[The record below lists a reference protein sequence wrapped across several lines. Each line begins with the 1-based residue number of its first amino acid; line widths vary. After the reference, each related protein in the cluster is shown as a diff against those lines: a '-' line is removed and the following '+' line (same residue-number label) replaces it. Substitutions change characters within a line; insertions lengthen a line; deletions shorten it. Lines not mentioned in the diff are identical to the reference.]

1 MSHDYDEEIR
11 WLSDTLTL
19 QIPLGG
25 AMGLSIERLDDR
37 GLVLDLPLAPNVND
51 KGTAFGGALSS
62 ALILAGWSLPR
73 LILRREGRAADLV
86 IGRCELR
93 FLIPVDGGFKAVAR
107 WPDSAQIDAFLKRLD
122 ERGKAAFAMSP
133 EVRVADRVAASL
145 SARYA
150 ALVKPSNE
158 RGPR

>member
-1 MSHDYDEEIR
+1 MNPDYEEER
-11 WLSDTLTL
+11 AWLHDTLTR
-19 QIPLGG
+19 QIPLGS
-25 AMGLSIERLDDR
+25 AMGLSIERLDDH

-51 KGTAFGGALSS
+51 KGTAFGGAISS

-93 FLIPVDGGFKAVAR
+93 FLRPIESGFKATVR
-107 WPDSAQIDAFLKRLD
+107 WPEAALIRDFLSRLD
-122 ERGKAAFAMSP
+122 DRGKAALAMSP
-133 EVRVADRVAASL
+133 EVRVDETVAASL

-150 ALVKPSNE
+150 ALVKADAQ
-158 RGPR
+158 RGPM

>member
-1 MSHDYDEEIR
+1 MDFDYDEER
-11 WLSDTLTL
+11 AWLLDTLTR
-19 QIPLGG
+19 QIPLGA

-37 GLVLDLPLAPNVND
+37 GLALDLPLAPNVND

-73 LILRREGRAADLV
+73 LILRREERAADLV

-93 FLIPVDGGFKAVAR
+93 FLSPIEGGFKAVAH
-107 WPDSAQIDAFLKRLD
+107 WPDRVQIDAFLTRLD
-122 ERGKAAFAMSP
+122 ERGKAAFVMAP
-133 EVRVADRVAASL
+133 EVLADGKVAASL

-150 ALVKPSNE
+150 ALVKSDV
-158 RGPR
+158 